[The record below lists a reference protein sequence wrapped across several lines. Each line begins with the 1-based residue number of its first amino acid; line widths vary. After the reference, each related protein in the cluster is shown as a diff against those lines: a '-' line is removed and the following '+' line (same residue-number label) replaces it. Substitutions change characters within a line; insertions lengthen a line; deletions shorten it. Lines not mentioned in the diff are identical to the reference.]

1 MKLVVPILLWIAVL
15 VYCLVDVAQADETR
29 VRTMPRAA
37 WFLLVVVAP
46 FVGGV
51 AWFVW
56 GRPLGT
62 AGGGRSSSGPR
73 RSGPIA
79 PYDDPDFLAS
89 IARSNAQRE
98 RERRRRE
105 QHDDPHDEPHED
117 PSV

>member
-15 VYCLVDVAQADETR
+15 VYCLVDVAQADQAR
-29 VRTMPRAA
+29 VRTLPKAA

-51 AWFVW
+51 AWLVW

-73 RSGPIA
+73 RAGPAA
-79 PYDDPDFLAS
+79 PDDDPDFLAS

-98 RERRRRE
+98 RERRLRE
-105 QHDDPHDEPHED
+105 QRDDPPDEPHED
-117 PSV
+117 PPA